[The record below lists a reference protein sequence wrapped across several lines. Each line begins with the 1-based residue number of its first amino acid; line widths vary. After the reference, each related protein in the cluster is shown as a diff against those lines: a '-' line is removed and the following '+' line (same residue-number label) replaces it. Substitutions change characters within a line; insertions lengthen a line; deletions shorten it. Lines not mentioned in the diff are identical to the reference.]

1 MILSKSYRCYV
12 ITNLI
17 GYLTQKLIRMESSV
31 VAEVQ
36 ATGITYSGNDDGFEA
51 MKLAA
56 KDVLRDL
63 KAAG

>member
-1 MILSKSYRCYV
+1 V

-36 ATGITYSGNDDGFEA
+36 ATGIKYSGNDDGFEA
-51 MKLAA
+51 IKLAA